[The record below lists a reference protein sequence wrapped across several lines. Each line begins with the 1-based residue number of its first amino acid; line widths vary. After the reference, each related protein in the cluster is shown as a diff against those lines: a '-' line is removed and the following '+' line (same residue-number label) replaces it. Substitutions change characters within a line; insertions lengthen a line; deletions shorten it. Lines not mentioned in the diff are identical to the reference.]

1 MEKEFVPVHIAHEL
15 KDLGFDEECIAVYS
29 EGELLINELTFCKRD
44 MSKLVK
50 LESSYGVLIVEVNA
64 ETYEQA
70 DIIAKEMIK
79 GDIIDVQKHTVIK
92 AGTCISNNSEC
103 EIRGY
108 CLNGCRGV
116 ENRIRKKHTR

>member
-1 MEKEFVPVHIAHEL
+1 MFR
-15 KDLGFDEECIAVYS
+15 KDDS
-29 EGELLINELTFCKRD
+29 NCKRD

-92 AGTCISNNSEC
+92 AGTCIFNNSEC

-116 ENRIRKKHTR
+116 DGEK